1 MKIRKRMP
9 QTYLIAAHANIITR
23 LSTTNLRPRA
33 DCGSSPRNSGR
44 LSPYP
49 GVSRYFLLSAK
60 TLIYTRPHSSRRSPH
75 VRKYFAEFLGTF
87 VLVFGGVG
95 SAVLAGSHIG
105 YAGVAFAFGLSL
117 LAMVYTIGPISGCH
131 INPAVT
137 LGVLLAKRIGSRDAV
152 MYVVAQIFG
161 AIVAAALIL
170 LVASSVAGG
179 YDLAAGGL
187 GANGYGAHSPG
198 QYSLPAA
205 FVAEVIL
212 TMFLVVTVLGATDV
226 KAPVGFAGV
235 AIGLV
240 LTLIHLVG
248 IPITNTSVNPARS
261 IGPALFV
268 QGWALQQLWLFIVA
282 PLIGAA
288 IAAFAYAG
296 LGHRAILITTRRAE
310 QALPGEQIDRIA

>member
-1 MKIRKRMP
+1 VKK
-9 QTYLIAAHANIITR
+9 YAAE
-23 LSTTNLRPRA
+23 L
-33 DCGSSPRNSGR
+33 
-44 LSPYP
+44 
-49 GVSRYFLLSAK
+49 V
-60 TLIYTRPHSSRRSPH
+60 
-75 VRKYFAEFLGTF
+75 GTF

-105 YAGVAFAFGLSL
+105 FVGVAFAFGLSL

-137 LGVLLAKRIGSRDAV
+137 LGILLVKKMPLKDAV
-152 MYVVAQIFG
+152 AYWVAQIVG
-161 AIVAAALIL
+161 AIIASGCILIVANGAP
-170 LVASSVAGG
+170 SG
-179 YDLAAGGL
+179 YDVATAGL

-198 QYSLPAA
+198 QYSLAA
-205 FVAEVIL
+205 ALLTEVIL
-212 TMFLVVTVLGATDV
+212 TMFLVLTVLGSTDV
-226 KAPVGFAGV
+226 KAPVGFAGL

-268 QGWALQQLWLFIVA
+268 RGWALQQLWLFIVA

-288 IAAFAYAG
+288 IAA
-296 LGHRAILITTRRAE
+296 AIYGAIRIPEVLITTPEAERALRSE
-310 QALPGEQIDRIA
+310 QAERRKTG